1 MANCN
6 QLVEYDL
13 FILTNDSE
21 PFSALIITIAISA
34 VMFGKTL
41 GNIGHWYWIQG
52 AYGSIPGNIA
62 GPLGIAAANSK
73 RLSRTKC
80 LWTSHIVLVS
90 SNLFF

>member
-6 QLVEYDL
+6 QFVEYDL

-34 VMFGKTL
+34 VMYSKPFG
-41 GNIGHWYWIQG
+41 NFGHWYRMQG
-52 AYGSIPGNIA
+52 AYGSVFGIIA
-62 GPLGIAAANSK
+62 GSLGIAAANSK